1 MPYHKQYAS
10 KLTSTKYFYKKK
22 ETNSFSFFKSS
33 SSHFKLFFTWRWRAG
48 SG

>member
-22 ETNSFSFFKSS
+22 TRPSNHSSFNFT
-33 SSHFKLFFTWRWRAG
+33 LFFTWHWRAG

>member
-22 ETNSFSFFKSS
+22 
-33 SSHFKLFFTWRWRAG
+33 
-48 SG
+48 